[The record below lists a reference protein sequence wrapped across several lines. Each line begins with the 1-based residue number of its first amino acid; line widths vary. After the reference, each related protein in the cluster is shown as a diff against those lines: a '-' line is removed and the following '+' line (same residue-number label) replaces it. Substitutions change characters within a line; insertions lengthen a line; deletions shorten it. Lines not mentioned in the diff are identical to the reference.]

1 MSPLVNKAFIAA
13 EAIDLILAE
22 VIQEQDRLNIFARA
36 RQEAN
41 RLNLPLVNYG
51 CQTSEPYISQSDL
64 NLDIIQRNVPNFELI
79 PPDGQI
85 PLPDNSAV
93 IFASHVLEHVNN
105 PDKVLEDMTRVGP
118 TYIALP
124 KWWNIQNWISP
135 RHKWLFTKYGA
146 IATPSEFALPLFI
159 GINLLNLST

>member
-1 MSPLVNKAFIAA
+1 MA
-13 EAIDLILAE
+13 EAVDFLLAE
-22 VIQEQDRLNIFARA
+22 LVQQQERLNIFARA

-64 NLDIIQRNVPNFELI
+64 NLDIIPRNVPNFELI
-79 PPDGQI
+79 PPDGRI

-118 TYIALP
+118 TYLALP

-146 IATPSEFALPLFI
+146 ISTPYEFAMPLFI

>member
-1 MSPLVNKAFIAA
+1 MVNKAFIIA
-13 EAIDLILAE
+13 EAIDFLFAD
-22 VIQEQDRLNIFARA
+22 VTQEWERLDLFARA

-41 RLNLPLVNYG
+41 RLNRPLVNYG

-64 NLDIIQRNVPNFELI
+64 NLDIIPRNVPNFELI
-79 PPDGQI
+79 PPDGRI
-85 PLPDNSAV
+85 LLPDNSAV
-93 IFASHVLEHVNN
+93 IFASHVLEHVND
-105 PDKVLEDMTRVGP
+105 PDKVLKDMTRVGP

-135 RHKWLFTKYGA
+135 SHKWLFTKYG
-146 IATPSEFALPLFI
+146 TLENPYEFAMPLFI